1 MRRRNESDDF
11 DANAQDEYSLFV
23 FLGIDPHVLKSIELN
38 VVKKVDKGC
47 FALRAG
53 LSRFWHFD

>member
-11 DANAQDEYSLFV
+11 DANAQDEYSPFV
-23 FLGIDPHVLKSIELN
+23 FPGIDPHVLKSIELN